1 MFVYEKMW
9 VVAGVFVNIGVRE
22 RSFMFV
28 YERILTAKKK
38 VKQFG
43 KLFGVPILFY
53 KQFWSAQTILQTVW
67 SAQTILQ
74 TV

>member
-1 MFVYEKMW
+1 MNRITALSRRETDV
-9 VVAGVFVNIGVRE
+9 GRVR
-22 RSFMFV
+22 
-28 YERILTAKKK
+28 TAKKK